1 MVNRENAA
9 AVIIAPCSRCTAGT
23 AFRLLADSM
32 LVYLVFGR
40 VPLTRSPRGH
50 PGGRDGDR
58 GAVRHSLQRAGS
70 PSSALCTSQTR
81 WVASREGA
89 SLKVIAR
96 GWRSASTA
104 LGVDRLIGT
113 ERLVATIVCSSRIAE
128 ATRTIDNR
136 WRLFPT
142 RSILRVHSQVN
153 VTFSQHSMIASL
165 RL

>member
-23 AFRLLADSM
+23 AFRFLADSM

-40 VPLTRSPRGH
+40 VPLTRSSRGH
-50 PGGRDGDR
+50 PGGRDGGR

-89 SLKVIAR
+89 SLKAIA
-96 GWRSASTA
+96 GMASASTA

-113 ERLVATIVCSSRIAE
+113 ERLVAPIVCSGRIAE
-128 ATRTIDNR
+128 ATRTIDSR

-142 RSILRVHSQVN
+142 RSIL
-153 VTFSQHSMIASL
+153 
-165 RL
+165 

>member
-32 LVYLVFGR
+32 LVYLVFG
-40 VPLTRSPRGH
+40 SGH

-113 ERLVATIVCSSRIAE
+113 ERLVAPIVCSGRIAE
-128 ATRTIDNR
+128 ATRTTDSR